1 MKCKKTS
8 LLSHSPVDLLHRS
21 AILIDE
27 IINYGSIFLSFCY
40 IILYLFCFSVGYQIW
55 SEMQSDFL
63 PNFILCNTTQRF
75 VRSSKVP
82 PTQKPSV
89 PSAKPSFYC
98 GTQVSSNLL
107 SHFLLLTCSETI
119 FQCHIVVTR
128 HSILYFLLWQDL
140 NAAHQSFAR
149 LHSGFFGIPHLFSI
163 VKLLGS
169 RSLPWL
175 IRALL
180 DHISN
185 KVDIAQNISAVQ
197 VLIIHASS

>member
-1 MKCKKTS
+1 
-8 LLSHSPVDLLHRS
+8 
-21 AILIDE
+21 
-27 IINYGSIFLSFCY
+27 
-40 IILYLFCFSVGYQIW
+40 
-55 SEMQSDFL
+55 MQSDFL

-98 GTQVSSNLL
+98 GT
-107 SHFLLLTCSETI
+107 
-119 FQCHIVVTR
+119 
-128 HSILYFLLWQDL
+128 QDL

-185 KVDIAQNISAVQ
+185 KITTLEPMISGLQEAMPKSIGLLSFDGGVT
-197 VLIIHASS
+197 